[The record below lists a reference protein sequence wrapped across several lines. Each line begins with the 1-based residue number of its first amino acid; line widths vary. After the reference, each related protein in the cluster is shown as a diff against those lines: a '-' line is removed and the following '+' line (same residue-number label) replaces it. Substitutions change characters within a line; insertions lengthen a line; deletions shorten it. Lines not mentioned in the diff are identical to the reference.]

1 MKIDKLLDLQ
11 AVIEGRQRAKNMS
24 DDSMPFYYSQS
35 KDQHVNI
42 LFLELDHFINAFKL
56 TLEENAS
63 LRRKVAE
70 FESEPTMVL
79 RRISR

>member
-11 AVIEGRQRAKNMS
+11 AVIEGRKRSRNMN

-35 KDQHVNI
+35 KDQHINI
-42 LFLELDHFINAFKL
+42 LFLELDHFVNAFKL
-56 TLEENAS
+56 TLEENAD
-63 LRRKVAE
+63 LRRRVAE

>member
-11 AVIEGRQRAKNMS
+11 AVIEGRKRSRNMN

-56 TLEENAS
+56 TLEENAD
-63 LRRKVAE
+63 LRRRVAE
-70 FESEPTMVL
+70 FESEPKMVL